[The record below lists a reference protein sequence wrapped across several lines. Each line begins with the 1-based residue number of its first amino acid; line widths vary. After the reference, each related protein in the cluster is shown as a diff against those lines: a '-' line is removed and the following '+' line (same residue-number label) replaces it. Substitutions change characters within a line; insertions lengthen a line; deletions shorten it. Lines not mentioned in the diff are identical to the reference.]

1 MKKKNLV
8 FLVRIDPKEMI
19 QSDFRKLFYMAIELK
34 LIVGD
39 IANMKV
45 LD

>member
-1 MKKKNLV
+1 
-8 FLVRIDPKEMI
+8 MI